1 MPPPFFPHLLAVNH
15 AARPRLDLRRR
26 SIGAHF
32 CEPVQLQPHCI
43 RNWKASGRTGPVGA
57 LGPLGWRESPRATQ
71 SAPRGCSMDLAAR
84 CVCDTRAGGRPSRSC
99 TRGRTISGGAL
110 LPLWLLLTSARHER
124 GCRCAGFLAQRSRRL
139 LLLRC
144 TAGWRSL
151 TDVARCRNC
160 LLRGMKVGFCADR
173 GIGEEWD
180 RGEGGWGSLLLMPAS
195 RRLPAQVR
203 RAQSRCRR
211 HWNAWR
217 RRAWGHAQ
225 RSWHEAAM
233 ARGGHRHAITL
244 YEAAIDMQS
253 HFAAQLHFSE
263 WKLLWAK
270 SAEASRQTAER
281 ERAVK
286 AAVQDGQRALVEERA
301 KAHEVAV
308 DMQSVC
314 ALNRKLERHIEAQA
328 QSEQRAT
335 VQKDRARQRE
345 ALLAHMNA
353 IERDE
358 EAKTTA
364 QLHAHIA
371 ALHHVIAGLAADLQD
386 LEASAQLA
394 LEAATSAASIRPCSC
409 HGPRQSVVAIPRGIS
424 KGAEPCAAA
433 RAHNLRLSPA
443 SAINMSPCPSG
454 ASDISK
460 GAEPCAAAR
469 ASNLPAS
476 AIKMSPCPSG
486 ASDIR
491 WTAVQQAHQKL
502 HEAKMNKPSSPSLMD
517 ASIDQSPRYLR
528 FRKLLGYHAGEL
540 MLPQNPLATDDKII
554 YADKSE
560 TTRKGPLTSKR
571 RQPLGACTEQ
581 HTQTTCSSE
590 HAEFS
595 KRSE

>member
-1 MPPPFFPHLLAVNH
+1 
-15 AARPRLDLRRR
+15 
-26 SIGAHF
+26 
-32 CEPVQLQPHCI
+32 
-43 RNWKASGRTGPVGA
+43 
-57 LGPLGWRESPRATQ
+57 
-71 SAPRGCSMDLAAR
+71 
-84 CVCDTRAGGRPSRSC
+84 
-99 TRGRTISGGAL
+99 
-110 LPLWLLLTSARHER
+110 
-124 GCRCAGFLAQRSRRL
+124 
-139 LLLRC
+139 
-144 TAGWRSL
+144 
-151 TDVARCRNC
+151 
-160 LLRGMKVGFCADR
+160 
-173 GIGEEWD
+173 
-180 RGEGGWGSLLLMPAS
+180 
-195 RRLPAQVR
+195 
-203 RAQSRCRR
+203 
-211 HWNAWR
+211 
-217 RRAWGHAQ
+217 
-225 RSWHEAAM
+225 
-233 ARGGHRHAITL
+233 
-244 YEAAIDMQS
+244 MQS

-433 RAHNLRLSPA
+433 RA
-443 SAINMSPCPSG
+443 
-454 ASDISK
+454 
-460 GAEPCAAAR
+460 
-469 ASNLPAS
+469 SNLPAS